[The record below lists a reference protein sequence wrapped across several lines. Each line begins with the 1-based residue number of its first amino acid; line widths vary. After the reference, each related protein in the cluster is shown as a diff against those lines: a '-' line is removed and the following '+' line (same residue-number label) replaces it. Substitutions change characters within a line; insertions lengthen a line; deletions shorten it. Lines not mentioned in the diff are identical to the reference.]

1 MIYFSLLNIHII
13 IIYIYIYTALLMHD
27 FSKRAVYEGIRRPSG
42 VVIPLGNPSDQIIF
56 QILKPRFSR
65 LNAKLMVPIRLVIQ
79 VFEGINTGEL
89 LRRCNHLSFCS
100 PNRIVQATRSNLC
113 RFCRAGVQ
121 FGYDSGRQ
129 RHLFRTF

>member
-1 MIYFSLLNIHII
+1 MIYFSLLNIHI
-13 IIYIYIYTALLMHD
+13 YIYTSFLMND

-42 VVIPLGNPSDQIIF
+42 VGIPLENPSDQIIF